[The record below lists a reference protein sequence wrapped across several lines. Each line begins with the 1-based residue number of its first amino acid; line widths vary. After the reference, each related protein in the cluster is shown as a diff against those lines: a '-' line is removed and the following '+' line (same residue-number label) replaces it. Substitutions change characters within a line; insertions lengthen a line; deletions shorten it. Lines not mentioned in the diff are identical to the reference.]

1 MLTMGRQPTDLSRSE
16 KISMAGIR
24 ARIWLMKR
32 IRRLLRPG
40 SIVVG
45 TIAAAY
51 GVGALLKE
59 EGLPSKE
66 AWMGQHPLGVLL
78 AVVGVLAIVGTLL
91 VFVGYDRALRKA
103 DQNDELAL
111 ACRGIWH
118 LAVEHLGID
127 MTKVGVHVWA
137 VKGVRGFKCLER
149 RATFVLEA
157 RRSSN
162 VVWRKGVGA
171 VGLAWADDEPLV
183 ANVEHL
189 AATATSERLFS
200 EIPRRNRFGL
210 SWREYRRSRHY
221 RSILAIPLRRHT
233 RVLGCLSVDVKLDG
247 YADMLDTLSR
257 QDQFNNVLAV
267 CEAVLVG
274 KA

>member
-1 MLTMGRQPTDLSRSE
+1 MAHHSTDLTRSE
-16 KISMAGIR
+16 KVSVLGIR
-24 ARIWLMKR
+24 ARIWVMR
-32 IRRLLRPG
+32 RARRLLRPG
-40 SIVVG
+40 SIAIA
-45 TIAAAY
+45 TIATAY
-51 GVGALLKE
+51 TVGELLKQ
-59 EGLPSKE
+59 EGMPSE
-66 AWMGQHPLGVLL
+66 TAWAAHHPLGILL
-78 AVVGVLAIVGTLL
+78 GLVGTLALIGTLL
-91 VFVGYDRALRKA
+91 VFFGYDRALRKA

-127 MTKVGVHVWA
+127 MTGVGVHVWA
-137 VKGVRGFKCLER
+137 VKGLKGFRYLER

-171 VGLAWADDEPLV
+171 VGLAWAEDEPLV

-233 RVLGCLSVDVKLDG
+233 RVLGCLSVDVKPDG
-247 YADMLDTLSR
+247 YADLLDTLSR